1 MTNNHAIY
9 LIIIVHMMRG
19 YWKMSHDNFK
29 NCSDQKS
36 IVNTTIFQNNQ

>member
-1 MTNNHAIY
+1 MPNNHTIY

-19 YWKMSHDNFK
+19 YWKILYDNFK
-29 NCSDQKS
+29 NYSDQKS